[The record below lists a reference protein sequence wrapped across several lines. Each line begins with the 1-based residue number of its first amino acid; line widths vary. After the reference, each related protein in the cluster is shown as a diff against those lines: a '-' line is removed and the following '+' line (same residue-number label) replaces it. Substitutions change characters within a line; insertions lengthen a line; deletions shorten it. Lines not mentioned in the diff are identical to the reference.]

1 MPGSS
6 SDNLNSEPMDRLP
19 EREEQIKV
27 NEDRNFDQLLQSS
40 VVVTWA
46 DLMRGSQGGLIHVEY
61 DFTASGTLEHL
72 QIWSSIV
79 KGRWLLACGYQR
91 VASEGLNTGV
101 HFHNGYQSE
110 GLARLLELVV
120 SRQKAFILP
129 RNLGRAGLLQIA
141 TPTEK
146 ESAAAAVSVNEAF
159 DYIHSA
165 PVELALA

>member
-1 MPGSS
+1 
-6 SDNLNSEPMDRLP
+6 MDHA
-19 EREEQIKV
+19 QK
-27 NEDRNFDQLLQSS
+27 FDQFLESA
-40 VVVTWA
+40 VVASWA
-46 DLMRGSQGGLIHVEY
+46 ELMRGSQRGLIHVEY
-61 DFTASGTLEHL
+61 GFAPSGTLEHL

-91 VASEGLNTGV
+91 AASELLDAGDV
-101 HFHNGYQSE
+101 HFHNGHQSE
-110 GLARLLELVV
+110 GLERILELLVLH
-120 SRQKAFILP
+120 QKAFILP

-159 DYIHSA
+159 DYIHFA